1 MKSFLLVFL
10 GGGLGSG
17 LRYLVTIT
25 MNQYSKVLPFGTF
38 TVNMLGCLLIGLILG
53 YAQRENTLTS
63 NQTLLLATGF
73 CGGFTTFSAF
83 ANENLEQ
90 VLVWATNTSSVLSD
104 YKLINEDNYSLCGFH
119 SVTSRENPEK
129 RTKMVYASLRNG
141 KIAVYHCH
149 EIIP

>member
-17 LRYLVTIT
+17 LRYLVTIA

-38 TVNMLGCLLIGLILG
+38 TVNILGCLLIGLILG
-53 YAQRENTLTS
+53 YVQKENTLTS

-83 ANENLEQ
+83 ANENLE
-90 VLVWATNTSSVLSD
+90 LIKNGEIFNLSL
-104 YKLINEDNYSLCGFH
+104 YILASIIIGILAVFTGYYLINN
-119 SVTSRENPEK
+119 R
-129 RTKMVYASLRNG
+129 
-141 KIAVYHCH
+141 
-149 EIIP
+149 

>member
-38 TVNMLGCLLIGLILG
+38 IVNMLGCLLIGLILG
-53 YAQRENTLTS
+53 YAQKENTLTS

-83 ANENLEQ
+83 ANENLELIKNGELFNFS
-90 VLVWATNTSSVLSD
+90 VYTIGSVLIGI
-104 YKLINEDNYSLCGFH
+104 LAVFIGFYL
-119 SVTSRENPEK
+119 TNR
-129 RTKMVYASLRNG
+129 
-141 KIAVYHCH
+141 
-149 EIIP
+149 

>member
-17 LRYLVTIT
+17 LRYLVSIA

-38 TVNMLGCLLIGLILG
+38 TVNILGCLLIGLILG
-53 YAQRENTLTS
+53 YTQKENTLTS

-83 ANENLEQ
+83 ANENLELIKNGEILNFSIYTIGSILVG
-90 VLVWATNTSSVLSD
+90 VLAVFIGFYLTN
-104 YKLINEDNYSLCGFH
+104 
-119 SVTSRENPEK
+119 R
-129 RTKMVYASLRNG
+129 
-141 KIAVYHCH
+141 
-149 EIIP
+149 

>member
-10 GGGLGSG
+10 GGGFGSG

-83 ANENLEQ
+83 ANENLELIKNGELFNFS
-90 VLVWATNTSSVLSD
+90 VYTIGSVLIGI
-104 YKLINEDNYSLCGFH
+104 LAVCIGFYL
-119 SVTSRENPEK
+119 TNR
-129 RTKMVYASLRNG
+129 
-141 KIAVYHCH
+141 
-149 EIIP
+149 

>member
-83 ANENLEQ
+83 ANENLELIKNGELFNFS
-90 VLVWATNTSSVLSD
+90 VYTIGSALIGILAVFIGFYLTN
-104 YKLINEDNYSLCGFH
+104 
-119 SVTSRENPEK
+119 R
-129 RTKMVYASLRNG
+129 
-141 KIAVYHCH
+141 
-149 EIIP
+149 

>member
-53 YAQRENTLTS
+53 YAQKENTLTS

-83 ANENLEQ
+83 ANENLELIKNGELFNFSFYT
-90 VLVWATNTSSVLSD
+90 VGSVLIGI
-104 YKLINEDNYSLCGFH
+104 LAVFIGFYLNN
-119 SVTSRENPEK
+119 R
-129 RTKMVYASLRNG
+129 
-141 KIAVYHCH
+141 
-149 EIIP
+149 

>member
-17 LRYLVTIT
+17 LRYLVTIA

-38 TVNMLGCLLIGLILG
+38 TVNMLGCLLIGMILG
-53 YAQRENTLTS
+53 YAQKENTLSS

-83 ANENLEQ
+83 ANENLE
-90 VLVWATNTSSVLSD
+90 LIKNGEIFNLSLYTIGSVLIGI
-104 YKLINEDNYSLCGFH
+104 L
-119 SVTSRENPEK
+119 
-129 RTKMVYASLRNG
+129 
-141 KIAVYHCH
+141 AVFTGYYLLSNR
-149 EIIP
+149 

>member
-17 LRYLVTIT
+17 LRYLVTIA

-38 TVNMLGCLLIGLILG
+38 AVNMIGCLLIGLVLG
-53 YAQRENTLTS
+53 YVQKENTLTS

-83 ANENLEQ
+83 ASENLE
-90 VLVWATNTSSVLSD
+90 
-104 YKLINEDNYSLCGFH
+104 LI
-119 SVTSRENPEK
+119 
-129 RTKMVYASLRNG
+129 RNG
-141 KIAVYHCH
+141 ELFNFSIYAIGSVFIGMLLILIGYLLVNKL
-149 EIIP
+149 

>member
-17 LRYLVTIT
+17 LRYLVSIT

-38 TVNMLGCLLIGLILG
+38 IVNMLGCLLIGLILG
-53 YAQRENTLTS
+53 YAQKENTLTS

-83 ANENLEQ
+83 ANENLELIKNGELFNFSVYTIGS
-90 VLVWATNTSSVLSD
+90 VLVGILAVFIGFYF
-104 YKLINEDNYSLCGFH
+104 YKNF
-119 SVTSRENPEK
+119 
-129 RTKMVYASLRNG
+129 
-141 KIAVYHCH
+141 
-149 EIIP
+149 

>member
-17 LRYLVTIT
+17 LRYLVTVT

-53 YAQRENTLTS
+53 YAQKENTLTS

-83 ANENLEQ
+83 ANENLELIKNGEILNLS
-90 VLVWATNTSSVLSD
+90 VYIIASVLIGILAVFIG
-104 YKLINEDNYSLCGFH
+104 YYLIGN
-119 SVTSRENPEK
+119 K
-129 RTKMVYASLRNG
+129 
-141 KIAVYHCH
+141 
-149 EIIP
+149 

>member
-17 LRYLVTIT
+17 LRYLVTIA

-38 TVNMLGCLLIGLILG
+38 AVNMIGCLLIGLVLG
-53 YAQRENTLTS
+53 YAQKENTLTS

-83 ANENLEQ
+83 ANENLELIKNGEIFNFSIYTIGSFLIG
-90 VLVWATNTSSVLSD
+90 VLAVFIGL
-104 YKLINEDNYSLCGFH
+104 YL
-119 SVTSRENPEK
+119 
-129 RTKMVYASLRNG
+129 TKN
-141 KIAVYHCH
+141 I
-149 EIIP
+149 

>member
-83 ANENLEQ
+83 ANENLE
-90 VLVWATNTSSVLSD
+90 LIKNGELFNFSFYTIGSVLIGI
-104 YKLINEDNYSLCGFH
+104 LAVFIGFYL
-119 SVTSRENPEK
+119 TNR
-129 RTKMVYASLRNG
+129 
-141 KIAVYHCH
+141 
-149 EIIP
+149 